1 MEPTGQIIKARLMK
15 TNKSKKSNKSN
26 ITLVIGGC
34 RSGKSSYA
42 LGAVNDLA
50 RDKKIYLATSVPTDP
65 EMDDRVSRHQAERGP
80 DWETIEEPIL
90 IHEAISR
97 AGKNAEVIL
106 VDCLT
111 LWTSNLLFKGEGET
125 GILAAV
131 DLLAAVLADCPCP
144 VFLVSNEVGYGI
156 VPENQ
161 IARQFRD
168 IAGLVNQRVAAL
180 ADQVVLTVAGIGLII
195 KPKGQEIP
203 EIGEF

>member
-1 MEPTGQIIKARLMK
+1 MKA
-15 TNKSKKSNKSN
+15 NKSK

-34 RSGKSSYA
+34 RSGKSGYA

-65 EMDDRVSRHQAERGP
+65 EMDDRVSRHQAERGQ
-80 DWETIEEPIL
+80 DWETIEEPIM
-90 IHEAISR
+90 IHKAILE
-97 AGKNAEVIL
+97 AGKTAKVIL

-131 DLLAAVLADCPCP
+131 DLLAAALAECPCP
-144 VFLVSNEVGYGI
+144 VFFVSNEVGYGI
-156 VPENQ
+156 VPENKL
-161 IARQFRD
+161 ARQFRD

-180 ADQVVLTVAGIGLII
+180 ADQVVLTVAGIGVTI
-195 KPKGQEIP
+195 KPKGSVPMEC
-203 EIGEF
+203 GGL

>member
-1 MEPTGQIIKARLMK
+1 MGAPWATNIKVRQMK
-15 TNKSKKSNKSN
+15 ANQSK

-34 RSGKSSYA
+34 RSGKSGYA

-65 EMDDRVSRHQAERGP
+65 EMDDRVSRHQAERGQ
-80 DWETIEEPIL
+80 DWETIEEPTL
-90 IHEAISR
+90 IHESISR
-97 AGKNAEVIL
+97 AGKKAKVIL

-111 LWTSNLLFKGEGET
+111 LWTSNLLYKGEGET
-125 GILAAV
+125 GVLAAV
-131 DLLAAVLADCPCP
+131 DLLAAALADCPCP

-161 IARQFRD
+161 LARQFRD

-180 ADQVVLTVAGIGLII
+180 ADQVVLTVAGIDVTI
-195 KPKGQEIP
+195 KPKGPVTMES
-203 EIGEF
+203 GGL